1 MSTQE
6 LHFPELSVSGVRA
19 DKASELGAQEPLR
32 LSEDALDML
41 LLAMTR
47 DELVAFIQ
55 RGRELVRHQ
64 DARFASMLAIGSAL
78 GTTLQID
85 DLLQIIVERTTEMM
99 EAERS
104 SMFLV
109 DDRTGDLWSKVVQ
122 GGVNIEIR
130 LQRGQGIAGW
140 VAMTGKSLN
149 IRDAYQDKRFNPK
162 VDETTGYV
170 TRNILCQPIRNV
182 QGDIIG
188 VIQVLNR
195 VQGNFTDEDENLL
208 SAIAS
213 QAAVA
218 IENSK
223 LFLSAVE
230 QNMELIEFKD
240 RLEHKVAE
248 LDMLYELERLIS
260 RAPTTDQLIEGVF
273 QKMLELV
280 HASSAVLTLQGG
292 ARRVYTMQDR
302 GEWQPA
308 WRFEERG
315 GEQISPLAEEVC
327 RTRRALLYC
336 RAASAPG
343 VLAQQVS
350 QAGGLYA
357 IVVENAIAV
366 PLLTEDDCL
375 GALELFNTV
384 DPDERGDAAFGDD
397 DRKIVML
404 VASQLAATFLARRRR
419 EEEEKENRLAAI
431 GQMLS
436 GVLHDFKNPMAVISG
451 YVQLMARNND
461 PGQRAEF
468 AATILKQFEQ
478 LNQMTREV
486 LTFARGDKGILL
498 RKVFV
503 HKFMEELGELLE
515 PELTP
520 RNVQLELEL
529 EYRQEAKLDPVKIK
543 RAILNLARNAAD
555 SMPQG
560 GVFRV
565 RVSRDEARDELVIA
579 CSDTGAGIPIEIR
592 DRLFESFV
600 TQGKKDGTGLGLA
613 IVKKVVEDHEGTIA
627 FETSAGVGTTFTI
640 RLPMRGAQ

>member
-1 MSTQE
+1 MS
-6 LHFPELSVSGVRA
+6 GA
-19 DKASELGAQEPLR
+19 DEIAPEPLR
-32 LSEDALDML
+32 LPAEALDVLM
-41 LLAMTR
+41 LAMSR
-47 DELVAFIQ
+47 EELVGFVRRANA
-55 RGRELVRHQ
+55 LVRHQ

-85 DLLQIIVERTTEMM
+85 DLLRIIVERTTEMM

-109 DDRTGDLWSKVVQ
+109 DDRTGELWSKVVQ

-149 IRDAYQDKRFNPK
+149 IRDAYQDARFNPK

-195 VQGNFTDEDENLL
+195 VTGNFTDEDENLL

-223 LFLSAVE
+223 LFLAAVE

-260 RAPTTDQLIEGVF
+260 RASKTEQLVEGVF

-280 HASSAVLTLQGG
+280 HASSAVLTLDGVAG
-292 ARRVYTMQDR
+292 AAARVYTMQDR
-302 GEWQPA
+302 GEWQPT
-308 WRFEERG
+308 WRFEERSG
-315 GEQISPLAEEVC
+315 ARLSPLAEEAC
-327 RTRRALLYC
+327 RSRRAVLYC
-336 RAASAPG
+336 RVGCDDDAAAR
-343 VLAQQVS
+343 
-350 QAGGLYA
+350 QADEAGILYEIA
-357 IVVENAIAV
+357 VENAIAV

-384 DPDERGDAAFGDD
+384 DPDERGEAAFGDD
-397 DRKIVML
+397 DRKIVTL
-404 VASQLAATFLARRRR
+404 VASQLAATLLARRRR
-419 EEEEKENRLAAI
+419 ELEEKENRLAAI

-461 PGQRAEF
+461 PATRAEF

-486 LTFARGDKGILL
+486 LTFARGDKSILL
-498 RKVFV
+498 RKIFI
-503 HKFMEELGELLE
+503 HKFMDELGELLV
-515 PELTP
+515 PELEP
-520 RNVQLELEL
+520 RGVRLELEL
-529 EYRQEAKLDPVKIK
+529 EYRNEAKLDPVKIK

-565 RVSRDEARDELVIA
+565 HVSRDEAADQLIIA
-579 CSDTGAGIPIEIR
+579 CSDTGGGIPIEIR

-613 IVKKVVEDHEGTIA
+613 IVKKVVEDHEGSIS
-627 FETSAGVGTTFTI
+627 FETRTNVGTTFVM
-640 RLPMRGAQ
+640 RLPMRSAS

>member
-1 MSTQE
+1 MSTQGMQLLE
-6 LHFPELSVSGVRA
+6 GTVSGGEVGVA
-19 DKASELGAQEPLR
+19 DRVPEPLR
-32 LSEDALDML
+32 LTQAALDVL
-41 LLAMTR
+41 LVAMSR
-47 DELVAFIQ
+47 EELVALIHHA
-55 RGRELVRHQ
+55 RDLVRRQ

-85 DLLQIIVERTTEMM
+85 DLLRLIVERTTEMM

-104 SMFLV
+104 TMFLV
-109 DDRTGDLWSKVVQ
+109 DERTGELWSKVVQ

-149 IRDAYQDKRFNPK
+149 IRDAYKDARFNPK

-195 VQGNFTDEDENLL
+195 VRGSFTDEDENLL

-223 LFLSAVE
+223 LFLAAVE
-230 QNMELIEFKD
+230 QNMELIDFKD
-240 RLEHKVAE
+240 RLEQKVAE

-260 RAPTTDQLIEGVF
+260 RAPSTEQLVEGVF

-280 HASSAVLTLQGG
+280 HASCAALTLAGPP
-292 ARRVYTMQDR
+292 RRVYMMQDR

-308 WRFEERG
+308 WAFEELG
-315 GEQISPLAEEVC
+315 GDQISALAEEVM
-327 RTRRALLYC
+327 RSRRSALYC
-336 RAASAPG
+336 AEGCVDSALSAQA
-343 VLAQQVS
+343 VAAQQRY
-350 QAGGLYA
+350 G
-357 IVVENAIAV
+357 IEVENAVVV

-384 DPDERGDAAFGDD
+384 DQDERGAAGFGED
-397 DRKIVML
+397 DRKIVTL
-404 VASQLAATFLARRRR
+404 VASQLAATLLARRRR

-436 GVLHDFKNPMAVISG
+436 GVLHDFKNPMAIISG
-451 YVQLMARNND
+451 YVQLMARTD
-461 PGQRAEF
+461 DAGKRAEF

-486 LTFARGDKGILL
+486 LTFARGDKSILL

-503 HKFMEELGELLE
+503 HKFMEELSELLT
-515 PELTP
+515 PELEP
-520 RNVQLELEL
+520 RGVKLELVL

-560 GVFRV
+560 GTFTV
-565 RVSRDEARDELVIA
+565 RVFRDEARDELVIA
-579 CSDTGAGIPIEIR
+579 CSDTGAGIPVEIR

-613 IVKKVVEDHEGTIA
+613 IVKKVVEDHDGAIS
-627 FETSAGVGTTFTI
+627 FETRTGQGTTFI
-640 RLPMRGAQ
+640 MRLPMRSAS